1 MSSANKERRDLVQ
14 MQGFL
19 EILPTIEAVAFDLD
33 GTLCDSVGRIIACTC
48 ELFADLKLPRPSDKA
63 ITATIGMR
71 LEEGLRQL
79 LPAEMKGAYL
89 EVTKRYREIFLAHAE
104 FQIDKMFPKVPE
116 VMEALRSRGLK
127 IGYVSGRVTAGVMR
141 TMNCSCLG
149 QYMDALACGE
159 DGPSK
164 PDPTL
169 MQVFSKRI
177 NVPCEKILG
186 IGDADLDIG
195 MCRGAGA
202 VAMGV
207 QTGVCSGDKLASLP
221 KPPHFLIPKI
231 GDLLE
236 YLK

>member
-1 MSSANKERRDLVQ
+1 MSNANIERRDIVK
-14 MQGFL
+14 MQGFD
-19 EILPTIEAVAFDLD
+19 ETFPKIKAVAFDLD

-48 ELFADLKLPRPSDKA
+48 ELFSDLKLPRPDDKA

-79 LPAEMKGAYL
+79 LPDDLKHSYL

-104 FQIDKMFPKVPE
+104 FQIDKMFPKVEE
-116 VMEALRSRGLK
+116 VMDALRSRGLK
-127 IGYVSGRVTAGVMR
+127 TGFVSGRVTAGVMR

-169 MQVFSKRI
+169 MHVFSKRLDI
-177 NVPCEKILG
+177 PCENILG

-207 QTGVCSGDKLASLP
+207 QTGVCSGDWLMSLP
-221 KPPHFLIPKI
+221 QPPHFLIPEI

-236 YLK
+236 YI